1 MSRRLLMLTPIAA
14 AVLMATP
21 TWAADH
27 QHDHSN
33 HNHSA
38 HEHSHH
44 DHSSHTHPSEHAN
57 NGHDKQNFNLNISL
71 TLEGIYHNRFSGEEH
86 SPAGF
91 GHSGHDAEHGHDD
104 HSHEGHDHAL
114 EDGFNLGHSEVVVQG
129 GNDYLNGTAV
139 ISLSEDDISLE
150 EAYLTSQQLPAN
162 LKLKAGKFLS
172 DVGYINSRHPHAWDF
187 VERPLVN
194 QYILGEHGL
203 LDTGV
208 QLSWAPTASVL
219 VGTELFQG
227 EGEGFSQFS
236 EGGYE
241 ARKSGPRVSTLFA
254 KFQPD
259 IGLRQTLD
267 LGVSAGYNRQFVR
280 VDDHGHHAHSAEG
293 DNWFAGLD
301 ARYQSDGGQPGVQ
314 GDWQLGAEYFYT
326 ERDLREHVQHHDH
339 FHSRD
344 AYTEQQ
350 DGAYLETI
358 YGIAPRWEIGLRT
371 EALGMSN
378 RVMGT
383 HPTAIV
389 SEDVSWRH
397 SGQLTWHLRD
407 NMFLRA
413 QVTQEDYAGEE
424 ESWVGMLQFNATF
437 GGHAGHDH

>member
-1 MSRRLLMLTPIAA
+1 MSRRLLTLAPIAA

-21 TWAADH
+21 AWAAEH
-27 QHDHSN
+27 QHDHTG
-33 HNHSA
+33 HDHGQ
-38 HEHSHH
+38 H
-44 DHSSHTHPSEHAN
+44 DHSSHDPAPEHAE
-57 NGHDKQNFNLNISL
+57 NGPKAQAFNLDISL
-71 TLEGIYHNRFSGEEH
+71 TLEGIYHNRFSGEQH
-86 SPAGF
+86 APAGF
-91 GHSGHDAEHGHDD
+91 GHGGHADHGHDD
-104 HSHEGHDHAL
+104 HGHEGHAHAL
-114 EDGFNLGHSEVVVQG
+114 DDGFNLGHSEVVVQG
-129 GNDYLNGTAV
+129 STPYLNGTAV
-139 ISLSEDDISLE
+139 ISLSEDDVTLE
-150 EAYLTSQQLPAN
+150 EAYLSTQQLPAN
-162 LKLKAGKFLS
+162 LMLKAGKFLS
-172 DVGYINSRHPHAWDF
+172 DVGDINSRHPHTWDF

-194 QYILGEHGL
+194 QHILGEHGL
-203 LDTGV
+203 LDTGM
-208 QLSWAPTASVL
+208 QLTWAPVANL
-219 VGTELFQG
+219 QVGTELFQG

-241 ARKSGPRVSTLFA
+241 ARESGPRVSTLFA

-259 IGLRQTLD
+259 IGSGKTLN
-267 LGVSAGYNRQFVR
+267 LGASAGYNRQFVR

-301 ARYQSDGGQPGVQ
+301 ARYQRDGGQPGIQ
-314 GDWQLGAEYFYT
+314 GDWQLGGEYFYT
-326 ERDLREHVQHHDH
+326 QRNLREHVEHDHH

-350 DGAYLETI
+350 DGAYLETT
-358 YGIAPRWEIGLRT
+358 YGIAPRWEMGLRT

-397 SGQLTWHLRD
+397 SGQVTWRLRD
-407 NMFLRA
+407 TMFLRA
-413 QVTQEDYAGEE
+413 QVTQEDYASEE